1 MLTSSDSS
9 RWCSCLDGAVR
20 LARTI
25 DLEGYTGG
33 SLLLVGSPK
42 PGRPKA
48 TRIKLDQLL
57 EIALK
62 QDVKVISVQETKLKE
77 STALKVKG
85 FNIFR
90 VDRKSKSGGGLAF
103 FVRDINYQKIEY
115 PTDWS
120 DLEVQGIRIQWRGK
134 PLDIINVYHPPNHKP
149 LPPALSNLLNK
160 NSIIVGYLN
169 AKHPS
174 WGCSCSNARGEELLQ
189 LLDDTESMIL
199 NDGTHTFTSYS
210 YNTSAALDIA
220 ITSSELFPQCS
231 WRVLDTIGSDHFP
244 VLICFK
250 RRQKVQIKQN
260 NFWNFKKANWDS
272 YMDSVDQNLTS
283 TPFTNDLEENWTN
296 FKNIILDNAKLYIPR
311 GNVKGYIPLFTH
323 NASSLKP
330 LLDRRKQLLESFN
343 ENNSLNDSQGGL
355 RTEINQINAKIRKS
369 YAQLKRSRWR
379 ELCKNLDS
387 RTTNS
392 KLWRIVK
399 KINKEQ
405 EQCEESNSVIDT
417 NGQVFPDDKAAANGL
432 AVYYQ
437 ETSKL
442 VFTSEDKSVMKRAKN
457 IIHGCRTSDVG
468 DQGLPRDFSQ
478 QELLLAMAFLD
489 MTKSPGP
496 DGVFGRMLENLGH
509 RGKLRLLDIINL
521 SWKIGRLPAEW
532 KRAIIIPIKKAGKNN
547 WSPKDL
553 RPIALTSTT
562 CKIMEKMILIRI
574 QYFLDS
580 KNLIPGEQY
589 GYRRGHSTV
598 DQIIS
603 FCQSIRDAQNCK
615 PTHHTMAALLDLTK
629 AFDRVWKHKLLI
641 KLHDTFNIR
650 GNTLAWIS
658 DFLHHRSMR
667 VNFNNTFS
675 DPVVLGQGVPQG
687 SVLSPTLFSL
697 YLAGIEKIPSV
708 EMRVGLFAD
717 DIVVWCSGRDLVEM
731 ERNLNNALSSFSDYA
746 LEFKLCFNP
755 TKSIATFF
763 TTNKRL
769 KRLSILKFIA
779 GKDWGADAVTL
790 RDTFLALIRPI
801 LEYGFPV
808 YCCASAASL
817 EKLEKIQLGAAR
829 IITGLRRSCP
839 KEIVLFEADLQPL
852 HLRSKNILTNY
863 FNKLSSYGHHNKTS
877 LYFNNWHNNQ
887 RLKRNSPFSYADH
900 LQFPSSHIE
909 PHSLK
914 SCLSPSEGL
923 PRVHFH
929 FNMSAPV
936 TKQDLIPA
944 HLRQLALESI
954 NEIPCDAIKIYTD
967 GSRLDDRAGSGIY
980 IENSGQNFY
989 FCHRN
994 PDFSSV
1000 FKSELTA
1007 IKLGLEAI
1015 INESDYGEL
1024 WILSDSRSSLQH
1036 LHNWTQVGDKTSIS
1050 ILHNLK
1056 LISKHHDVHFQW
1068 IPSHVDIFGNEQAD
1082 RLAREDCSLL
1092 TTSSP
1097 AITYSEHQSKINR
1110 QLSKEWKIPPSHHW
1124 YAAREQGSFLDLNC
1138 DRASKTAISR
1148 LASGHMKSLSPSL
1161 RAGRLLSSAQVQG
1174 SAGLCRTYP
1183 GLSGSFQRRLVRF
1196 SPSCY
1201 RSFLRVNNWCLR
1213 CPVRSCLT
1221 KGQQLEGQ

>member
-1 MLTSSDSS
+1 
-9 RWCSCLDGAVR
+9 
-20 LARTI
+20 
-25 DLEGYTGG
+25 
-33 SLLLVGSPK
+33 
-42 PGRPKA
+42 
-48 TRIKLDQLL
+48 
-57 EIALK
+57 
-62 QDVKVISVQETKLKE
+62 
-77 STALKVKG
+77 
-85 FNIFR
+85 
-90 VDRKSKSGGGLAF
+90 
-103 FVRDINYQKIEY
+103 
-115 PTDWS
+115 
-120 DLEVQGIRIQWRGK
+120 
-134 PLDIINVYHPPNHKP
+134 
-149 LPPALSNLLNK
+149 
-160 NSIIVGYLN
+160 
-169 AKHPS
+169 
-174 WGCSCSNARGEELLQ
+174 
-189 LLDDTESMIL
+189 
-199 NDGTHTFTSYS
+199 
-210 YNTSAALDIA
+210 
-220 ITSSELFPQCS
+220 
-231 WRVLDTIGSDHFP
+231 
-244 VLICFK
+244 
-250 RRQKVQIKQN
+250 
-260 NFWNFKKANWDS
+260 
-272 YMDSVDQNLTS
+272 
-283 TPFTNDLEENWTN
+283 
-296 FKNIILDNAKLYIPR
+296 
-311 GNVKGYIPLFTH
+311 
-323 NASSLKP
+323 
-330 LLDRRKQLLESFN
+330 
-343 ENNSLNDSQGGL
+343 
-355 RTEINQINAKIRKS
+355 
-369 YAQLKRSRWR
+369 
-379 ELCKNLDS
+379 
-387 RTTNS
+387 
-392 KLWRIVK
+392 
-399 KINKEQ
+399 
-405 EQCEESNSVIDT
+405 
-417 NGQVFPDDKAAANGL
+417 
-432 AVYYQ
+432 
-437 ETSKL
+437 
-442 VFTSEDKSVMKRAKN
+442 
-457 IIHGCRTSDVG
+457 
-468 DQGLPRDFSQ
+468 
-478 QELLLAMAFLD
+478 
-489 MTKSPGP
+489 
-496 DGVFGRMLENLGH
+496 
-509 RGKLRLLDIINL
+509 
-521 SWKIGRLPAEW
+521 
-532 KRAIIIPIKKAGKNN
+532 
-547 WSPKDL
+547 
-553 RPIALTSTT
+553 
-562 CKIMEKMILIRI
+562 MILIRI

-641 KLHDTFNIR
+641 KLYDTFNIR

-717 DIVVWCSGRDLVEM
+717 DIVIWCSGRDLVEM

-769 KRLSILKFIA
+769 YSYQPTLKMDNKNLAYEKHPKYLGYVLDPEWSSHKHIDHIVSKCRKRLSILKFIA

-839 KEIVLFEADLQPL
+839 KEIVLLEADLQPL

-900 LQFPSSHIE
+900 LQLPSSHIE

-944 HLRQLALESI
+944 HLRQLALE
-954 NEIPCDAIKIYTD
+954 T
-967 GSRLDDRAGSGIY
+967 
-980 IENSGQNFY
+980 
-989 FCHRN
+989 
-994 PDFSSV
+994 
-1000 FKSELTA
+1000 
-1007 IKLGLEAI
+1007 I

-1024 WILSDSRSSLQH
+1024 WILSDSRNSLQH

-1082 RLAREDCSLL
+1082 RLAREGCSLL

-1124 YAAREQGSFLDLNC
+1124 YAAREPGSFLDLNC

-1148 LASGHMKSLSPSL
+1148 LASGHTKSLSFFE
-1161 RAGRLLSSAQVQG
+1161 GRKTFKFCSKCKVQQASAEHI
-1174 SAGLCRTYP
+1174 LDCL
-1183 GLSGSFQRRLVRF
+1183 GLSREDLYDSPLLVID
-1196 SPSCY
+1196 
-1201 RSFLRVNNWCLR
+1201 FLRVNNLMDL
-1213 CPVRSCLT
+1213 V
-1221 KGQQLEGQ
+1221 

>member
-1 MLTSSDSS
+1 
-9 RWCSCLDGAVR
+9 
-20 LARTI
+20 
-25 DLEGYTGG
+25 
-33 SLLLVGSPK
+33 
-42 PGRPKA
+42 
-48 TRIKLDQLL
+48 
-57 EIALK
+57 
-62 QDVKVISVQETKLKE
+62 
-77 STALKVKG
+77 
-85 FNIFR
+85 
-90 VDRKSKSGGGLAF
+90 
-103 FVRDINYQKIEY
+103 
-115 PTDWS
+115 
-120 DLEVQGIRIQWRGK
+120 
-134 PLDIINVYHPPNHKP
+134 
-149 LPPALSNLLNK
+149 
-160 NSIIVGYLN
+160 
-169 AKHPS
+169 
-174 WGCSCSNARGEELLQ
+174 
-189 LLDDTESMIL
+189 
-199 NDGTHTFTSYS
+199 
-210 YNTSAALDIA
+210 
-220 ITSSELFPQCS
+220 
-231 WRVLDTIGSDHFP
+231 
-244 VLICFK
+244 
-250 RRQKVQIKQN
+250 
-260 NFWNFKKANWDS
+260 
-272 YMDSVDQNLTS
+272 
-283 TPFTNDLEENWTN
+283 
-296 FKNIILDNAKLYIPR
+296 
-311 GNVKGYIPLFTH
+311 
-323 NASSLKP
+323 
-330 LLDRRKQLLESFN
+330 
-343 ENNSLNDSQGGL
+343 
-355 RTEINQINAKIRKS
+355 
-369 YAQLKRSRWR
+369 
-379 ELCKNLDS
+379 
-387 RTTNS
+387 
-392 KLWRIVK
+392 
-399 KINKEQ
+399 
-405 EQCEESNSVIDT
+405 
-417 NGQVFPDDKAAANGL
+417 
-432 AVYYQ
+432 
-437 ETSKL
+437 
-442 VFTSEDKSVMKRAKN
+442 
-457 IIHGCRTSDVG
+457 
-468 DQGLPRDFSQ
+468 
-478 QELLLAMAFLD
+478 

-496 DGVFGRMLENLGH
+496 DGVFGRILENLGR
-509 RGKLRLLDIINL
+509 RGKFRLLDIINL

-532 KRAIIIPIKKAGKNN
+532 KRATIIPIKKAGKNN
-547 WSPKDL
+547 WAPKDF
-553 RPIALTSTT
+553 RPIALTSTA

-603 FCQSIRDAQNCK
+603 FCQSIRDAQNFK

-650 GNTLAWIS
+650 GNILTWIS
-658 DFLHHRSMR
+658 DFLHHRSIR

-675 DPVVLGQGVPQG
+675 DPVVLAQGVPQG

-697 YLAGIEKIPSV
+697 YLAGIEKTPSV

-717 DIVVWCSGRDLVEM
+717 DIVIWCSGRDLVEM

-746 LEFKLCFNP
+746 LKFKVCFNP
-755 TKSIATFF
+755 AKSIATFF

-779 GKDWGADAVTL
+779 GKDWGAEAVTL
-790 RDTFLALIRPI
+790 RDTYLALIRPI

-817 EKLEKIQLGAAR
+817 VKLEKIQLGAAR

-839 KEIVLFEADLQPL
+839 KQIVLFEADLQPL

-900 LQFPSSHIE
+900 LQLPSSHIE

-923 PRVHFH
+923 HRVHFH

-944 HLRQLALESI
+944 HLRQLALESS
-954 NEIPCDAIKIYTD
+954 NEIPCDAIKVYTD
-967 GSRLDDRAGSGIY
+967 GSRLDDRAGKEIY

-1000 FKSELTA
+1000 FKSELTV

-1036 LHNWTQVGDKTSIS
+1036 LHNGTQVGDKTNIS
-1050 ILHNLK
+1050 ILHKLK

-1082 RLAREDCSLL
+1082 HLAREGCSLL

-1124 YAAREQGSFLDLNC
+1124 YAAREPGSFLDLNC
-1138 DRASKTAISR
+1138 NRASKTAISR
-1148 LASGHMKSLSPSL
+1148 LASGHTKSL
-1161 RAGRLLSSAQVQG
+1161 
-1174 SAGLCRTYP
+1174 
-1183 GLSGSFQRRLVRF
+1183 
-1196 SPSCY
+1196 
-1201 RSFLRVNNWCLR
+1201 
-1213 CPVRSCLT
+1213 
-1221 KGQQLEGQ
+1221 